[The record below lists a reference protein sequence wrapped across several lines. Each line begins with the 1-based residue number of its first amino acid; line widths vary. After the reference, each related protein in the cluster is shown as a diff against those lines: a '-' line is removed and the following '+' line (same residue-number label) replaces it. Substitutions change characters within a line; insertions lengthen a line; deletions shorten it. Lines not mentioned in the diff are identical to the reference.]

1 MVRTTI
7 NIPDAFS
14 FDDPNPYRRFL
25 KNAAV
30 AVISIS
36 VFILAWYAVAFVA
49 DSSLLP
55 GPEKTWTALWRL
67 ITQGDSMTGFSL
79 QQYVSSSLVTFLKG
93 FVIAFAVTL
102 PLGLMLGYSRLLRV
116 FTNPIIEMMRPV
128 APIVWAPFFIVMFG
142 YQIGPMLVVFV
153 GIFFPML
160 TNVMFGVMKVDPNW
174 LDAAKTL
181 GASEFQ
187 IFYKVVLPAS
197 IPYVM
202 NGVKI
207 GLGIGW
213 MCIVAAEFYA
223 SPVGGMGF
231 LLTEFA
237 DVGYWPGV
245 FAAVIVVGGLG
256 ILTVGVADYAHRALS
271 KKMGIIV

>member
-7 NIPDAFS
+7 DIPESFS

-25 KNAAV
+25 KKAAV
-30 AVISIS
+30 AFVSIS
-36 VFILAWYAVAFVA
+36 VFVTVWYVVAHVA
-49 DSSLLP
+49 DTALLP
-55 GPEKTWTALWRL
+55 GPEKTWTALVRL
-67 ITQGDSMTGFSL
+67 ITEGDSMTGFSL
-79 QQYVSSSLVTFLKG
+79 WQYVRSSLVTFLKG
-93 FVIAFAVTL
+93 FAIAFLVTL
-102 PLGLMLGYSRLLRV
+102 PLGLLLGYSRIMRM
-116 FTNPIIEMMRPV
+116 FTTPIVEMLRPV

-160 TNVMFGVMKVDPNW
+160 TNVMFGVMKVDPEW

-187 IFYKVVLPAS
+187 IFYKVVLPAA
-197 IPYVM
+197 IPYIM
-202 NGVKI
+202 NGVKV

-237 DVGYWPGV
+237 DLGYWPGV
-245 FAAVIVVGGLG
+245 FAAVMIVGGLG
-256 ILTVGVADYAHRALS
+256 ILTVGVADYAHRFLS
-271 KKMGIIV
+271 KKMGIVV